1 MIESENE
8 RGVKLSM
15 KKKILATLML
25 STVVLS
31 NVSYVAVISA
41 NDIDSQIEAKN
52 QEISSLT
59 VQQAAA
65 QQQVDEIQGQVDE
78 IVAEQAKLNEENTR
92 LESESAS
99 LAAEIER
106 LSADIVSRDGALKEQ
121 ARSAQVDASASS
133 YINTILDS
141 KSIVDAV
148 SRVNA
153 MREIVAANNRMLE
166 QQKTDKEVI
175 VEKQKANQ
183 EAINTLAAN
192 RQKLEDDAQVLEV
205 RQAELKAAQLNL
217 AAEKA
222 TAEDEKSALLAEKA
236 AAEEAAR
243 QAAARQ
249 AAYEAQQAALAQQQ
263 AAQQQAAV
271 QQVVATQQQVAST
284 QEQVASVSTP
294 VAESTVTETASVSE
308 QSQAEVAVQQPV
320 ATASSSSTT
329 STTSSSTT
337 TSSGSSAASNN
348 AKYDASSYPVGE
360 CTWGVKSQVSWV
372 GPYWG
377 NANQWVASARAEG
390 FSVGTT
396 PQVGAVAV
404 WVGGT
409 YGHVALVTA
418 VESSTNIQVSESNYM
433 GRRYI
438 GNHRGWF
445 NPTTTSEGT
454 VYYIYPPY

>member
-1 MIESENE
+1 
-8 RGVKLSM
+8 M

-31 NVSYVAVISA
+31 NVSYVPVISA

-59 VQQAAA
+59 EQQAIA
-65 QQQVDEIQGQVDE
+65 QQQVDNIQGQVDE
-78 IVAEQAKLNEENTR
+78 IVAEQAKLNEENAR

-153 MREIVAANNRMLE
+153 MREIVTANNRMLE
-166 QQKTDKEVI
+166 QQKTDKEAI

-183 EAINTLAAN
+183 EAIKTLAAN

-222 TAEDEKSALLAEKA
+222 TAEDDKSALLAEKS

-249 AAYEAQQAALAQQQ
+249 AAYEAQQVALAQQQ
-263 AAQQQAAV
+263 AA
-271 QQVVATQQQVAST
+271 SI
-284 QEQVASVSTP
+284 VSTP
-294 VAESTVTETASVSE
+294 AAQSSTETVVTSSQSQVVE
-308 QSQAEVAVQQPV
+308 QSTTVSTPSN
-320 ATASSSSTT
+320 SSSSP
-329 STTSSSTT
+329 SSS
-337 TSSGSSAASNN
+337 SSSAASNN
-348 AKYDASSYPVGE
+348 ARYDASSYPVGE
-360 CTWGVKSQVSWV
+360 CTWGVKSQLSWV

-404 WVGGT
+404 WVGGA

-454 VYYIYPPY
+454 VYYIYPSY

>member
-1 MIESENE
+1 
-8 RGVKLSM
+8 M

-59 VQQAAA
+59 EQQAAA
-65 QQQVDEIQGQVDE
+65 QQQVDNIQGQVDE
-78 IVAEQAKLNEENTR
+78 IVAEQAKLNEENAR

-153 MREIVAANNRMLE
+153 MREIVSANNRMLE
-166 QQKTDKEVI
+166 QQKTDKEAI
-175 VEKQKANQ
+175 LEKQKANQ
-183 EAINTLAAN
+183 EAIKTLAAN

-222 TAEDEKSALLAEKA
+222 TAEDEKSALLAEKS

-249 AAYEAQQAALAQQQ
+249 AAYEAQQVALAQQQ
-263 AAQQQAAV
+263 AA
-271 QQVVATQQQVAST
+271 SI
-284 QEQVASVSTP
+284 VSTP
-294 VAESTVTETASVSE
+294 VAQSSTETVVTSSQSQVVE
-308 QSQAEVAVQQPV
+308 QSTTVSTPSN
-320 ATASSSSTT
+320 SSSS
-329 STTSSSTT
+329 SSSL
-337 TSSGSSAASNN
+337 SSSAASNN
-348 AKYDASSYPVGE
+348 ARYDASSYPVGE
-360 CTWGVKSQVSWV
+360 CTWGVKSQLSWV

-404 WVGGT
+404 WVGGA

-454 VYYIYPPY
+454 VYYIYPSY

>member
-1 MIESENE
+1 
-8 RGVKLSM
+8 M

-41 NDIDSQIEAKN
+41 NDIDSQIEVKN
-52 QEISSLT
+52 KEISSLT
-59 VQQAAA
+59 AQQAAA
-65 QQQVDEIQGQVDE
+65 QQQVDNIQGQVDE
-78 IVAEQAKLNEENTR
+78 IVAEQAKLNEENAR

-99 LAAEIER
+99 LGAEIER

-153 MREIVAANNRMLE
+153 MREIVSANNRMLE
-166 QQKTDKEVI
+166 QQKTDKEAI

-183 EAINTLAAN
+183 EAIRTLAAN

-222 TAEDEKSALLAEKA
+222 TAEDEKSALLAEKS

-249 AAYEAQQAALAQQQ
+249 AAYEAQQVALAQQQ
-263 AAQQQAAV
+263 AASIVSIPVAQSSTETVVTSSQS
-271 QQVVATQQQVAST
+271 QVVEQST
-284 QEQVASVSTP
+284 TVSTP
-294 VAESTVTETASVSE
+294 SN
-308 QSQAEVAVQQPV
+308 
-320 ATASSSSTT
+320 SSSS
-329 STTSSSTT
+329 SSS
-337 TSSGSSAASNN
+337 SSSSAASNN
-348 AKYDASSYPVGE
+348 ARYNASSYPVGE
-360 CTWGVKSQVSWV
+360 CTWGVKSQLSWV

-404 WVGGT
+404 WGGGA
-409 YGHVALVTA
+409 YGHVAVVTA

-454 VYYIYPPY
+454 VYYIYPSY

>member
-1 MIESENE
+1 
-8 RGVKLSM
+8 M

-59 VQQAAA
+59 EQQAAA
-65 QQQVDEIQGQVDE
+65 QQQVDNIQGQVDE
-78 IVAEQAKLNEENTR
+78 IVAEQAKLNEENAR

-153 MREIVAANNRMLE
+153 MREIVTANNRMLE
-166 QQKTDKEVI
+166 QQKTDKEAI

-183 EAINTLAAN
+183 EAIKTLAAN

-222 TAEDEKSALLAEKA
+222 TAEDEKSALLAEKS

-249 AAYEAQQAALAQQQ
+249 AAYEAQQVALAQQQ
-263 AAQQQAAV
+263 AASIVLTPVAQSSTETVVTSSQS
-271 QQVVATQQQVAST
+271 QVVEQST
-284 QEQVASVSTP
+284 TVSTP
-294 VAESTVTETASVSE
+294 SN
-308 QSQAEVAVQQPV
+308 
-320 ATASSSSTT
+320 SSSS
-329 STTSSSTT
+329 SSSL
-337 TSSGSSAASNN
+337 SSSAASNN
-348 AKYDASSYPVGE
+348 ARYDASSYPVGE
-360 CTWGVKSQVSWV
+360 CTWGVKSQLSWV

-404 WVGGT
+404 WVGGA

-454 VYYIYPPY
+454 VYYIYPSY

>member
-1 MIESENE
+1 
-8 RGVKLSM
+8 M

-41 NDIDSQIEAKN
+41 NDIDSQIEVKN

-59 VQQAAA
+59 AQQAAA
-65 QQQVDEIQGQVDE
+65 QQQVDNIQAQVDE
-78 IVAEQAKLNEENTR
+78 IVAEQAKLNEENAR

-99 LAAEIER
+99 LEAEIER

-153 MREIVAANNRMLE
+153 MREIVTANNRMLE
-166 QQKTDKEVI
+166 QQKTDKEAI

-183 EAINTLAAN
+183 EAIKTLAAN

-222 TAEDEKSALLAEKA
+222 TAEDEKSALLAEKS

-249 AAYEAQQAALAQQQ
+249 AAYEAQQVALAQQQ
-263 AAQQQAAV
+263 AA
-271 QQVVATQQQVAST
+271 SI
-284 QEQVASVSTP
+284 VSTP
-294 VAESTVTETASVSE
+294 VAQPSTETVVTSSQSQVVE
-308 QSQAEVAVQQPV
+308 QSTTVSTPSN
-320 ATASSSSTT
+320 SSSS
-329 STTSSSTT
+329 SSS
-337 TSSGSSAASNN
+337 SSSSAASNN
-348 AKYDASSYPVGE
+348 ARYNASSYPVGE
-360 CTWGVKSQVSWV
+360 CTWGVKSQLSWV

-404 WVGGT
+404 WVGGA
-409 YGHVALVTA
+409 YGHVAVVTA
-418 VESSTNIQVSESNYM
+418 VESSTNIQVSESNYL

-454 VYYIYPPY
+454 VYYIYPSY

>member
-1 MIESENE
+1 
-8 RGVKLSM
+8 M

-59 VQQAAA
+59 EQQAAA
-65 QQQVDEIQGQVDE
+65 QQQVDNIQGQVDE
-78 IVAEQAKLNEENTR
+78 IVAEQAKLNEENAR

-153 MREIVAANNRMLE
+153 MREIVTANNRMLE
-166 QQKTDKEVI
+166 QQKTDKEAI

-183 EAINTLAAN
+183 EAIKTLAAN

-222 TAEDEKSALLAEKA
+222 TAEDEKSALLAEKS

-249 AAYEAQQAALAQQQ
+249 AAYEAQQVALAQQQ
-263 AAQQQAAV
+263 AA
-271 QQVVATQQQVAST
+271 SI
-284 QEQVASVSTP
+284 VSTP
-294 VAESTVTETASVSE
+294 VAQSSTETVVTSSQSQVVE
-308 QSQAEVAVQQPV
+308 QSTTVSTPSN
-320 ATASSSSTT
+320 SSSS
-329 STTSSSTT
+329 SSS
-337 TSSGSSAASNN
+337 SSSSAASNN
-348 AKYDASSYPVGE
+348 ARYDASSYPVGE
-360 CTWGVKSQVSWV
+360 CTWGVKSQLSWV

-404 WVGGT
+404 WVGGA
-409 YGHVALVTA
+409 YGHVALVSA

-454 VYYIYPPY
+454 VYYIYPSY

>member
-1 MIESENE
+1 
-8 RGVKLSM
+8 M

-59 VQQAAA
+59 EQQAAA
-65 QQQVDEIQGQVDE
+65 QQQVDNIQGQVDE
-78 IVAEQAKLNEENTR
+78 IVAEQAKLNEENAR

-141 KSIVDAV
+141 KSIVDTV

-153 MREIVAANNRMLE
+153 MREIVTANNRMLE
-166 QQKTDKEVI
+166 QQKTDKEAI

-183 EAINTLAAN
+183 EAIKTLAAN

-222 TAEDEKSALLAEKA
+222 TAEDEKSALLAEKS

-249 AAYEAQQAALAQQQ
+249 AAYEAQQVALAQQQ
-263 AAQQQAAV
+263 AA
-271 QQVVATQQQVAST
+271 SI
-284 QEQVASVSTP
+284 VSTP
-294 VAESTVTETASVSE
+294 VAQSSTETVVTSSQSQVVE
-308 QSQAEVAVQQPV
+308 QSTTVSTPSN
-320 ATASSSSTT
+320 SSSS
-329 STTSSSTT
+329 SSS
-337 TSSGSSAASNN
+337 SSSSAASNN
-348 AKYDASSYPVGE
+348 ARYDASSYPVGE
-360 CTWGVKSQVSWV
+360 CTWGVKSQLSWV

-404 WVGGT
+404 WVGGA

-454 VYYIYPPY
+454 VYYIYPSY

>member
-1 MIESENE
+1 
-8 RGVKLSM
+8 M

-59 VQQAAA
+59 EQQAAA
-65 QQQVDEIQGQVDE
+65 QQQVDNIQGQVDE
-78 IVAEQAKLNEENTR
+78 IVAEQAKLNEENAR

-99 LAAEIER
+99 LVAEIER

-153 MREIVAANNRMLE
+153 MREIVSANNRMLE
-166 QQKTDKEVI
+166 QQKTDKEAI
-175 VEKQKANQ
+175 LEKQKANQ
-183 EAINTLAAN
+183 EAIKTLAAN

-222 TAEDEKSALLAEKA
+222 TAEDEKSALLAEKS

-249 AAYEAQQAALAQQQ
+249 AAYEAQQVALAQQQ
-263 AAQQQAAV
+263 AA
-271 QQVVATQQQVAST
+271 SF
-284 QEQVASVSTP
+284 VSTP
-294 VAESTVTETASVSE
+294 VAQPSTETVVTSS
-308 QSQAEVAVQQPV
+308 QSQVVEQTTTVSTPSN
-320 ATASSSSTT
+320 SSSS
-329 STTSSSTT
+329 SPSSS
-337 TSSGSSAASNN
+337 SSAASNN
-348 AKYDASSYPVGE
+348 ARYDAKSYYVGE
-360 CTWGVKSQVSWV
+360 CTWGVKSQLSWV

-404 WVGGT
+404 WVGGA

-454 VYYIYPPY
+454 VYYIYPSY

>member
-1 MIESENE
+1 
-8 RGVKLSM
+8 M

-59 VQQAAA
+59 EQQAAA
-65 QQQVDEIQGQVDE
+65 QQQVDNIQGQVDE
-78 IVAEQAKLNEENTR
+78 IVAEQAKLNEENAR

-99 LAAEIER
+99 LVAEIER

-153 MREIVAANNRMLE
+153 MREIVSANNRMLE
-166 QQKTDKEVI
+166 QQKTDKEAI
-175 VEKQKANQ
+175 LEKQKANQ
-183 EAINTLAAN
+183 EAIKTLAAN

-222 TAEDEKSALLAEKA
+222 TAEDEKSALLAEKS

-249 AAYEAQQAALAQQQ
+249 AAYEAQQVALAQQQ
-263 AAQQQAAV
+263 AA
-271 QQVVATQQQVAST
+271 SI
-284 QEQVASVSTP
+284 VSTP
-294 VAESTVTETASVSE
+294 VAQSSTETVVTSS
-308 QSQAEVAVQQPV
+308 QSQVVEQTTTVSTPSN
-320 ATASSSSTT
+320 SSSS
-329 STTSSSTT
+329 SPSSS
-337 TSSGSSAASNN
+337 SSAASNN
-348 AKYDASSYPVGE
+348 ARYDAKSYYVGE

-404 WVGGT
+404 WVGGA

-454 VYYIYPPY
+454 VYYIYPSY

>member
-1 MIESENE
+1 
-8 RGVKLSM
+8 M

-59 VQQAAA
+59 EQQAAA
-65 QQQVDEIQGQVDE
+65 QQQVDNIQGQVDE
-78 IVAEQAKLNEENTR
+78 IVAEQAKLNEENAR

-153 MREIVAANNRMLE
+153 MREIVTANNRMLE
-166 QQKTDKEVI
+166 QQKTDKEAI

-183 EAINTLAAN
+183 EAIKTLAAN

-222 TAEDEKSALLAEKA
+222 TAEDEKSALLAEKS

-249 AAYEAQQAALAQQQ
+249 AAYEAQQVALAQQQ
-263 AAQQQAAV
+263 AA
-271 QQVVATQQQVAST
+271 SI
-284 QEQVASVSTP
+284 VSTP
-294 VAESTVTETASVSE
+294 VAQSSTETVVTSSQSQVVE
-308 QSQAEVAVQQPV
+308 QSTTVSTPSN
-320 ATASSSSTT
+320 SSSS
-329 STTSSSTT
+329 SSSL
-337 TSSGSSAASNN
+337 SSSAASNN
-348 AKYDASSYPVGE
+348 ARYDASSYPVGE
-360 CTWGVKSQVSWV
+360 CTWGVKSQLSWV

-404 WVGGT
+404 WVGGA

-454 VYYIYPPY
+454 VYYIYPSY

>member
-1 MIESENE
+1 
-8 RGVKLSM
+8 M

-59 VQQAAA
+59 EQQAAA
-65 QQQVDEIQGQVDE
+65 QQQVDNIQGQVDE
-78 IVAEQAKLNEENTR
+78 IVAEQAKLNEENAR

-153 MREIVAANNRMLE
+153 MREIVTANNRMLE
-166 QQKTDKEVI
+166 QQKTDKEAI

-183 EAINTLAAN
+183 EAIKTLAAN

-222 TAEDEKSALLAEKA
+222 TAEDEKSALLAEKS

-249 AAYEAQQAALAQQQ
+249 AAYEAQQVALAQQQ
-263 AAQQQAAV
+263 AA
-271 QQVVATQQQVAST
+271 SI
-284 QEQVASVSTP
+284 VSTP
-294 VAESTVTETASVSE
+294 VAQSSTETVVTSSQSQVVE
-308 QSQAEVAVQQPV
+308 QSTTVSTPSN
-320 ATASSSSTT
+320 SSSS
-329 STTSSSTT
+329 SSSL
-337 TSSGSSAASNN
+337 SSSAASNN
-348 AKYDASSYPVGE
+348 ARYDASSYPVGE
-360 CTWGVKSQVSWV
+360 CTWGVKSQLSWV

-404 WVGGT
+404 WVGGV

-454 VYYIYPPY
+454 VYYIYPSY

>member
-1 MIESENE
+1 
-8 RGVKLSM
+8 M

-59 VQQAAA
+59 EQQAAA
-65 QQQVDEIQGQVDE
+65 QQQVDNIQGQVDE
-78 IVAEQAKLNEENTR
+78 IVAEQAKLNEENAR

-153 MREIVAANNRMLE
+153 MREIVTANNRMLE
-166 QQKTDKEVI
+166 QQKTDKEAI

-183 EAINTLAAN
+183 EAIKTLAAN

-222 TAEDEKSALLAEKA
+222 TAEDEKSALLAEKS

-249 AAYEAQQAALAQQQ
+249 AAYEAQQVALAQQQ
-263 AAQQQAAV
+263 AA
-271 QQVVATQQQVAST
+271 SI
-284 QEQVASVSTP
+284 VSTP
-294 VAESTVTETASVSE
+294 VAQSSTETVVTSSQSQVVE
-308 QSQAEVAVQQPV
+308 QSTTVSTPSN
-320 ATASSSSTT
+320 SSSS
-329 STTSSSTT
+329 SSS
-337 TSSGSSAASNN
+337 SSSSAASNN
-348 AKYDASSYPVGE
+348 ARYDASSYPVGE
-360 CTWGVKSQVSWV
+360 CTWGVKSQLSWV

-404 WVGGT
+404 WVGGV

-454 VYYIYPPY
+454 VYYVYPSY

>member
-1 MIESENE
+1 
-8 RGVKLSM
+8 M

-59 VQQAAA
+59 EQQAAA
-65 QQQVDEIQGQVDE
+65 QQQVDNIQGQVDE
-78 IVAEQAKLNEENTR
+78 IVAEQAKLNEENAR

-99 LAAEIER
+99 LVAEIER

-153 MREIVAANNRMLE
+153 MREIVSANNRMLE
-166 QQKTDKEVI
+166 QQKTDKEAI

-183 EAINTLAAN
+183 EAIKTLAAN

-222 TAEDEKSALLAEKA
+222 TAEDEKSALLAEKS

-249 AAYEAQQAALAQQQ
+249 AAYEAQQVALAQQQ
-263 AAQQQAAV
+263 AA
-271 QQVVATQQQVAST
+271 SI
-284 QEQVASVSTP
+284 VSTP
-294 VAESTVTETASVSE
+294 VAQSSTETVVTSSQSQVVE
-308 QSQAEVAVQQPV
+308 QSTTVSTPSN
-320 ATASSSSTT
+320 SSSS
-329 STTSSSTT
+329 SSS
-337 TSSGSSAASNN
+337 SSSSAASNN
-348 AKYDASSYPVGE
+348 ARYDAKSYYVGE

-404 WVGGT
+404 WVGGA

-454 VYYIYPPY
+454 VYYIYPSY

>member
-1 MIESENE
+1 MRESESIE
-8 RGVKLSM
+8 ELCSDM
-15 KKKILATLML
+15 KKKILATIML

-31 NVSYVAVISA
+31 NANYVAVISA
-41 NDIDSQIEAKN
+41 NDVDSQIAAKN
-52 QEISSLT
+52 QQISELT
-59 VQQAAA
+59 AQQAEA
-65 QQQVDEIQGQVDE
+65 QQQVDAIQGQVDA
-78 IVAEQAKLNEENTR
+78 IVSEQAKLTEENTR
-92 LESESAS
+92 LEAESQT
-99 LAAEIER
+99 LAADIER

-121 ARSAQVDASASS
+121 ARSAQVDGSASS

-153 MREIVAANNRMLE
+153 MREIVSANNRMLE
-166 QQKTDKEVI
+166 QQKADKEAI
-175 VEKQKANQ
+175 AEKQKANQ
-183 EAINTLAAN
+183 EAITTLAAN
-192 RQKLEDDAQVLEV
+192 RQKLEDDAQVLQV
-205 RQAELKAAQLNL
+205 RQAELEAAKLNL
-217 AAEKA
+217 AVQKA
-222 TAEDEKSALLAEKA
+222 TAEDEKNSLLAQKA

-249 AAYEAQQAALAQQQ
+249 AEYEAQQRALAQQQ
-263 AAQQQAAV
+263 AASVSAPV
-271 QQVVATQQQVAST
+271 
-284 QEQVASVSTP
+284 VSTP
-294 VAESTVTETASVSE
+294 VETTVTETLST
-308 QSQAEVAVQQPV
+308 P
-320 ATASSSSTT
+320 TT
-329 STTSSSTT
+329 STSS
-337 TSSGSSAASNN
+337 SSGSSAAANN
-348 AKYDASSYPVGE
+348 ARYDASSYPIGE

-404 WVGGT
+404 WVGGA

-445 NPTTTSEGT
+445 NPTTTSDGA
-454 VYYIYPPY
+454 VYYIYP

>member
-1 MIESENE
+1 
-8 RGVKLSM
+8 M

-59 VQQAAA
+59 EQQAAA
-65 QQQVDEIQGQVDE
+65 QQQVDNIQGQVDE
-78 IVAEQAKLNEENTR
+78 IVAEQAKLNEENAR

-99 LAAEIER
+99 LEAEIER

-153 MREIVAANNRMLE
+153 MREIVTANNRMLE
-166 QQKTDKEVI
+166 QQKTDKEAI

-183 EAINTLAAN
+183 EAIRTLAAN

-222 TAEDEKSALLAEKA
+222 TAEDEKSALLAEKS

-249 AAYEAQQAALAQQQ
+249 AAYEAQQVALAQQQ
-263 AAQQQAAV
+263 AASIVSIPVAQSSTETVVTSSQS
-271 QQVVATQQQVAST
+271 QVVEQST
-284 QEQVASVSTP
+284 TVSTP
-294 VAESTVTETASVSE
+294 SN
-308 QSQAEVAVQQPV
+308 
-320 ATASSSSTT
+320 SSSS
-329 STTSSSTT
+329 SPSSS
-337 TSSGSSAASNN
+337 SSAASNN
-348 AKYDASSYPVGE
+348 ARYDAKSYYVGE

-404 WVGGT
+404 WVGGA
-409 YGHVALVTA
+409 YGHVAVVTA

-454 VYYIYPPY
+454 VYYIYPSY

>member
-1 MIESENE
+1 
-8 RGVKLSM
+8 M
-15 KKKILATLML
+15 KKKILATIML

-31 NVSYVAVISA
+31 NANYVAVISA
-41 NDIDSQIEAKN
+41 NDVDSQIAAKN
-52 QEISSLT
+52 QQISELT
-59 VQQAAA
+59 AQQAEA
-65 QQQVDEIQGQVDE
+65 QQQVDAIQGQVDA
-78 IVAEQAKLNEENTR
+78 IVSEQAKLTEENTR
-92 LESESAS
+92 LEAESQT
-99 LAAEIER
+99 LAADIER

-121 ARSAQVDASASS
+121 ARSAQVDGSASS

-153 MREIVAANNRMLE
+153 MREIVSANNRMLE
-166 QQKTDKEVI
+166 QQKADKEAI

-183 EAINTLAAN
+183 EAITTLAAN
-192 RQKLEDDAQVLEV
+192 RQKLEDDAQVLQV
-205 RQAELKAAQLNL
+205 RQAELEAAKLNL
-217 AAEKA
+217 AVQKA
-222 TAEDEKSALLAEKA
+222 TAEDEKNSLLAQKA

-249 AAYEAQQAALAQQQ
+249 AEYQAQQAALAQQQ
-263 AAQQQAAV
+263 
-271 QQVVATQQQVAST
+271 
-284 QEQVASVSTP
+284 VASVSAPVVSTP
-294 VAESTVTETASVSE
+294 VETTVTET
-308 QSQAEVAVQQPV
+308 V
-320 ATASSSSTT
+320 ATVSQSTPTLSTPTT
-329 STTSSSTT
+329 STSSG
-337 TSSGSSAASNN
+337 SGSSAAANN
-348 AKYDASSYPVGE
+348 ARYDASSYPIGE

-404 WVGGT
+404 WVGGA

-445 NPTTTSEGT
+445 NPTTTSDGA
-454 VYYIYPPY
+454 VYYIYP

>member
-1 MIESENE
+1 
-8 RGVKLSM
+8 M

-271 QQVVATQQQVAST
+271 QQQVVATQQ
-284 QEQVASVSTP
+284 QVASVSTP
-294 VAESTVTETASVSE
+294 VAESTVIETASVSE

-348 AKYDASSYPVGE
+348 ARYDASSYPIGE

-390 FSVGTT
+390 FSVGTI

-445 NPTTTSEGT
+445 NPTTTSEGA
-454 VYYIYPPY
+454 VYYVYPPY

>member
-1 MIESENE
+1 
-8 RGVKLSM
+8 M

-41 NDIDSQIEAKN
+41 NDIDSQLEAKN

-59 VQQAAA
+59 EQQAAA
-65 QQQVDEIQGQVDE
+65 QQQVDNIQGQVDE
-78 IVAEQAKLNEENTR
+78 IVAEQAKLNEENSR

-153 MREIVAANNRMLE
+153 MREIVTANNRMLE
-166 QQKTDKEVI
+166 QQKTDKEAI

-183 EAINTLAAN
+183 EAIKTLAAN

-222 TAEDEKSALLAEKA
+222 TAEDEKSALLAEKT

-249 AAYEAQQAALAQQQ
+249 AAYEAQQVALAQQQ
-263 AAQQQAAV
+263 AA
-271 QQVVATQQQVAST
+271 SI
-284 QEQVASVSTP
+284 VSTP
-294 VAESTVTETASVSE
+294 VAQSSTETVVTSSQSQVVE
-308 QSQAEVAVQQPV
+308 QSTTVSTPSN
-320 ATASSSSTT
+320 SSSS
-329 STTSSSTT
+329 SSS
-337 TSSGSSAASNN
+337 SSSSAASNN
-348 AKYDASSYPVGE
+348 ASYNASSYPVGE
-360 CTWGVKSQVSWV
+360 CTWGVKSQLPWV

-404 WVGGT
+404 WVGGA
-409 YGHVALVTA
+409 YGHVALVSA

-454 VYYIYPPY
+454 VYYIYPSY

>member
-1 MIESENE
+1 
-8 RGVKLSM
+8 M

-41 NDIDSQIEAKN
+41 NDIDSQIEVKN

-59 VQQAAA
+59 AQQAAA
-65 QQQVDEIQGQVDE
+65 QQQVDNIQAQVDE
-78 IVAEQAKLNEENTR
+78 IVAEQAKLNEENAR

-153 MREIVAANNRMLE
+153 MREIVTANNRMLE
-166 QQKTDKEVI
+166 QQKTDKEAI
-175 VEKQKANQ
+175 LEKQKANQ
-183 EAINTLAAN
+183 EAIKTLAAN

-222 TAEDEKSALLAEKA
+222 TAEDEKSALLAEKS

-249 AAYEAQQAALAQQQ
+249 AAYEAQQVALAQQQ
-263 AAQQQAAV
+263 AA
-271 QQVVATQQQVAST
+271 SI
-284 QEQVASVSTP
+284 VSTP
-294 VAESTVTETASVSE
+294 VAQSSTETVVTSSQSQVVE
-308 QSQAEVAVQQPV
+308 QSTTVSTPSN
-320 ATASSSSTT
+320 SSSS
-329 STTSSSTT
+329 SSS
-337 TSSGSSAASNN
+337 SSSSAASNN
-348 AKYDASSYPVGE
+348 ARYDASSYPVGE
-360 CTWGVKSQVSWV
+360 CTWGVKSQLSWV

-404 WVGGT
+404 WVGGA

-454 VYYIYPPY
+454 VYYIYPSY

>member
-1 MIESENE
+1 
-8 RGVKLSM
+8 M

-41 NDIDSQIEAKN
+41 NDIDSQIEVKN

-59 VQQAAA
+59 AQQAAA
-65 QQQVDEIQGQVDE
+65 QQQVDNIQAQVDE
-78 IVAEQAKLNEENTR
+78 IVAEQAKLNEENAR

-99 LAAEIER
+99 LEAEIER

-153 MREIVAANNRMLE
+153 MREIVSANNRMLE
-166 QQKTDKEVI
+166 QQKTDKEAI

-183 EAINTLAAN
+183 EAIKTLAAN

-222 TAEDEKSALLAEKA
+222 TAEDEKSALLAEKS

-249 AAYEAQQAALAQQQ
+249 AAYEAQQVALAQQQ
-263 AAQQQAAV
+263 AA
-271 QQVVATQQQVAST
+271 SI
-284 QEQVASVSTP
+284 VSTP
-294 VAESTVTETASVSE
+294 VAQPSTETVVTSSQSQVVE
-308 QSQAEVAVQQPV
+308 QSTTVSTPSN
-320 ATASSSSTT
+320 SSSS
-329 STTSSSTT
+329 SSS
-337 TSSGSSAASNN
+337 SSSSAASNN
-348 AKYDASSYPVGE
+348 ARYNASSYPVGE
-360 CTWGVKSQVSWV
+360 CTWGVKSQLSWV

-404 WVGGT
+404 WVGGA
-409 YGHVALVTA
+409 YGHVAVVTA

-454 VYYIYPPY
+454 VYYIYPSY

>member
-1 MIESENE
+1 
-8 RGVKLSM
+8 M

-59 VQQAAA
+59 EQQAAA
-65 QQQVDEIQGQVDE
+65 QQKVDNIQGQVDE
-78 IVAEQAKLNEENTR
+78 IVAEQAKLNEENAR

-99 LAAEIER
+99 LVAEIER

-153 MREIVAANNRMLE
+153 MREIVSANNRMLE
-166 QQKTDKEVI
+166 QQKTDKEAI
-175 VEKQKANQ
+175 LEKQKANQ
-183 EAINTLAAN
+183 EAIKTLAAN

-222 TAEDEKSALLAEKA
+222 TAEDEKSALLAEKS

-249 AAYEAQQAALAQQQ
+249 AAYEAQQVALAQQQ
-263 AAQQQAAV
+263 AA
-271 QQVVATQQQVAST
+271 SI
-284 QEQVASVSTP
+284 VSTP
-294 VAESTVTETASVSE
+294 VAQSSTETVVTSSQSQVVE
-308 QSQAEVAVQQPV
+308 QSTTVSTPSN
-320 ATASSSSTT
+320 SSSS
-329 STTSSSTT
+329 SSSL
-337 TSSGSSAASNN
+337 SSSAASNN
-348 AKYDASSYPVGE
+348 ARYDAKSYYVGE
-360 CTWGVKSQVSWV
+360 CTWGVKSQLSWV

-404 WVGGT
+404 WVGGA

-454 VYYIYPPY
+454 VYYIYPSY

>member
-1 MIESENE
+1 
-8 RGVKLSM
+8 M

-41 NDIDSQIEAKN
+41 NDIDSQIEVKN

-59 VQQAAA
+59 AQQAAA
-65 QQQVDEIQGQVDE
+65 QQQVDNIQAQVDE
-78 IVAEQAKLNEENTR
+78 IVAEQAKLNEENAR

-99 LAAEIER
+99 LEAEIER

-153 MREIVAANNRMLE
+153 MREIVTANNRMLE
-166 QQKTDKEVI
+166 QQKTDKEAI

-183 EAINTLAAN
+183 EAIKTLAAN

-222 TAEDEKSALLAEKA
+222 TAEDEKSALLAEKS

-249 AAYEAQQAALAQQQ
+249 AAYEAQQVALAQQQ
-263 AAQQQAAV
+263 AA
-271 QQVVATQQQVAST
+271 SI
-284 QEQVASVSTP
+284 VSTP
-294 VAESTVTETASVSE
+294 VAQPSTETVVTSSQSQVVE
-308 QSQAEVAVQQPV
+308 QSTTVS
-320 ATASSSSTT
+320 TSSNSSSS
-329 STTSSSTT
+329 SPSSS
-337 TSSGSSAASNN
+337 SSAASNN
-348 AKYDASSYPVGE
+348 ARYDAKSYDVGE

-377 NANQWVASARAEG
+377 NAKQWVASARAEG

-404 WVGGT
+404 WVGGA

-454 VYYIYPPY
+454 VYYIYPSY

>member
-1 MIESENE
+1 
-8 RGVKLSM
+8 M

-59 VQQAAA
+59 EQQAAA
-65 QQQVDEIQGQVDE
+65 QQQVDNIQGQVDE
-78 IVAEQAKLNEENTR
+78 IVAEQAKLNEENAR

-153 MREIVAANNRMLE
+153 MREIVTANNRMLE
-166 QQKTDKEVI
+166 QQKTDKEAI

-183 EAINTLAAN
+183 EAIKTLAAN

-222 TAEDEKSALLAEKA
+222 TAEDEKSALLAEKS

-249 AAYEAQQAALAQQQ
+249 AAYEAQQVALAQQQ
-263 AAQQQAAV
+263 AA
-271 QQVVATQQQVAST
+271 SI
-284 QEQVASVSTP
+284 VSTP
-294 VAESTVTETASVSE
+294 VAQPSTETVVTSSQSLVVE
-308 QSQAEVAVQQPV
+308 QSTTVSTPSN
-320 ATASSSSTT
+320 SSSS
-329 STTSSSTT
+329 SSSL
-337 TSSGSSAASNN
+337 SSSAASNN
-348 AKYDASSYPVGE
+348 ARYDAKSYYVGE
-360 CTWGVKSQVSWV
+360 CTWGVKSQLSWV

-404 WVGGT
+404 WGGGA
-409 YGHVALVTA
+409 YGHVAVVTA

-454 VYYIYPPY
+454 VYYIYPSY

>member
-1 MIESENE
+1 
-8 RGVKLSM
+8 M
-15 KKKILATLML
+15 KKRILATLML

-31 NVSYVAVISA
+31 NFNYVAVINA
-41 NDIDSQIEAKN
+41 NDVDSQIAAKEQQIN
-52 QEISSLT
+52 ELT
-59 VQQAAA
+59 AQQAAA
-65 QQQVDEIQGQVDE
+65 QQQVDSIQGQVDE
-78 IVAEQAKLNEENTR
+78 IVAEQEKLTEENTR
-92 LESESAS
+92 LEEESKVLSAD
-99 LAAEIER
+99 IDR

-121 ARSAQVDASASS
+121 ARSAQTDASASS

-166 QQKTDKEVI
+166 QQKLDKEAI

-183 EAINTLAAN
+183 EAINILAAN
-192 RQKLEDDAQVLEV
+192 RQKLDDDAQVLQV
-205 RQAELKAAQLNL
+205 RQAELQVAQLNL

-222 TAEDEKSALLAEKA
+222 TAEDEKNSLLEQKA

-249 AAYEAQQAALAQQQ
+249 AEYAAQQAALAQQQ
-263 AAQQQAAV
+263 AASVTAPVTTAPVSEVSNTNTASENVTSENTTTTQPVEQPVVQA
-271 QQVVATQQQVAST
+271 T
-284 QEQVASVSTP
+284 
-294 VAESTVTETASVSE
+294 VAESTPVTTV
-308 QSQAEVAVQQPV
+308 
-320 ATASSSSTT
+320 SSSS
-329 STTSSSTT
+329 
-337 TSSGSSAASNN
+337 SSATSN
-348 AKYDASSYPVGE
+348 AQYSASSYPVGE

-404 WVGGT
+404 WVGGA

-445 NPTTTSEGT
+445 NPTTTSDGA
-454 VYYIYPPY
+454 VYYIYP

>member
-1 MIESENE
+1 
-8 RGVKLSM
+8 M

-59 VQQAAA
+59 EQQAAA
-65 QQQVDEIQGQVDE
+65 QQQVDNIQGQVDE
-78 IVAEQAKLNEENTR
+78 IVAEQAKLNEENAR

-99 LAAEIER
+99 LVAEIER

-153 MREIVAANNRMLE
+153 MREIVTANNRMLE
-166 QQKTDKEVI
+166 QQKTDKEAI
-175 VEKQKANQ
+175 LEKQKANQ
-183 EAINTLAAN
+183 EAIKTLAAN

-222 TAEDEKSALLAEKA
+222 TAEDEKSALLAEKS

-249 AAYEAQQAALAQQQ
+249 AAYEAQQVALAQQQ
-263 AAQQQAAV
+263 AA
-271 QQVVATQQQVAST
+271 SI
-284 QEQVASVSTP
+284 VSTP
-294 VAESTVTETASVSE
+294 VAQPSTETVVTSSQSQVVE
-308 QSQAEVAVQQPV
+308 QSTTVSTPSN
-320 ATASSSSTT
+320 SSSS
-329 STTSSSTT
+329 SPSSS
-337 TSSGSSAASNN
+337 SSAASNN
-348 AKYDASSYPVGE
+348 ARYDAKSYYVGE

-404 WVGGT
+404 WVGGA

-454 VYYIYPPY
+454 VYYIYPSY

>member
-1 MIESENE
+1 
-8 RGVKLSM
+8 M

-41 NDIDSQIEAKN
+41 NDIDSQIEVKN

-59 VQQAAA
+59 AQQAAA
-65 QQQVDEIQGQVDE
+65 QQQVDNIQAQVDE
-78 IVAEQAKLNEENTR
+78 IVAEQAKLNDENAR

-99 LAAEIER
+99 LEAEIER

-153 MREIVAANNRMLE
+153 MREIVTANNRMLE
-166 QQKTDKEVI
+166 QQKTDKEAI

-183 EAINTLAAN
+183 EAIKTLAAN

-222 TAEDEKSALLAEKA
+222 TAEDEKSALLAEKS

-249 AAYEAQQAALAQQQ
+249 AAYEAQQVALAQQQ
-263 AAQQQAAV
+263 AA
-271 QQVVATQQQVAST
+271 SI
-284 QEQVASVSTP
+284 VSTP
-294 VAESTVTETASVSE
+294 VAQPSTETVVTSSQSQVVE
-308 QSQAEVAVQQPV
+308 QSTTVSTPSN
-320 ATASSSSTT
+320 SSSS
-329 STTSSSTT
+329 SSS
-337 TSSGSSAASNN
+337 SSSSAASNN
-348 AKYDASSYPVGE
+348 ARYNASSYPVGE
-360 CTWGVKSQVSWV
+360 CTWGVKSQLSWV

-404 WVGGT
+404 WVGGA

-418 VESSTNIQVSESNYM
+418 VESSTNIQVSESNYL

-454 VYYIYPPY
+454 VYYIYPSY

>member
-1 MIESENE
+1 
-8 RGVKLSM
+8 M

-41 NDIDSQIEAKN
+41 NDIDSQIEVKN
-52 QEISSLT
+52 KEISSLT
-59 VQQAAA
+59 AQQAAA
-65 QQQVDEIQGQVDE
+65 QQQVDNIQAQVDE
-78 IVAEQAKLNEENTR
+78 IVAEQAKLNEENAR

-99 LAAEIER
+99 LEAEIER

-153 MREIVAANNRMLE
+153 MREIVTANNRMLE
-166 QQKTDKEVI
+166 QQKTDKEAI

-183 EAINTLAAN
+183 EAIKTLAAN

-222 TAEDEKSALLAEKA
+222 TAEDEKSALLAEKS

-249 AAYEAQQAALAQQQ
+249 AAYEAQQVALAQQQ
-263 AAQQQAAV
+263 AA
-271 QQVVATQQQVAST
+271 SI
-284 QEQVASVSTP
+284 VSTP
-294 VAESTVTETASVSE
+294 VAQSSTETVVTSSQSQVVE
-308 QSQAEVAVQQPV
+308 QSTTVSTPSN
-320 ATASSSSTT
+320 SSSS
-329 STTSSSTT
+329 SSSL
-337 TSSGSSAASNN
+337 SSSAASNN
-348 AKYDASSYPVGE
+348 ARYDASSYPVGE
-360 CTWGVKSQVSWV
+360 CTWGVKSQLSWV

-404 WVGGT
+404 WGGGA
-409 YGHVALVTA
+409 YGHVAVVTA

-454 VYYIYPPY
+454 VYYIYPSY

>member
-1 MIESENE
+1 
-8 RGVKLSM
+8 M

-59 VQQAAA
+59 EQQAAA
-65 QQQVDEIQGQVDE
+65 QQQVDNIQGQVDE
-78 IVAEQAKLNEENTR
+78 IVAEQAKLNEENAR

-99 LAAEIER
+99 LEAEIER

-153 MREIVAANNRMLE
+153 MREIVTANNRMLE
-166 QQKTDKEVI
+166 QQKTDKEAI

-183 EAINTLAAN
+183 EAIKTLAAN

-222 TAEDEKSALLAEKA
+222 TAEDEKSALLAEKS

-249 AAYEAQQAALAQQQ
+249 AAYEAQQVALAQQQ
-263 AAQQQAAV
+263 AA
-271 QQVVATQQQVAST
+271 SI
-284 QEQVASVSTP
+284 VSTP
-294 VAESTVTETASVSE
+294 VAQPSTETVVTSSQSQVVE
-308 QSQAEVAVQQPV
+308 QSTTVSTPSN
-320 ATASSSSTT
+320 SSSS
-329 STTSSSTT
+329 SSS
-337 TSSGSSAASNN
+337 SSSSAASNN
-348 AKYDASSYPVGE
+348 ARYNASSYPVGE
-360 CTWGVKSQVSWV
+360 CTWGVKSQLSWV

-404 WVGGT
+404 WVGGA

-454 VYYIYPPY
+454 VYYIYPSY

>member
-1 MIESENE
+1 
-8 RGVKLSM
+8 M

-59 VQQAAA
+59 EQQAAA
-65 QQQVDEIQGQVDE
+65 QQQVDNIQGQVDE
-78 IVAEQAKLNEENTR
+78 IVAEQAKLNEENAR

-153 MREIVAANNRMLE
+153 MREIVTANNRMLE
-166 QQKTDKEVI
+166 QQKTDKEAI

-183 EAINTLAAN
+183 EAIKTLAAN

-222 TAEDEKSALLAEKA
+222 TAEDEKSALLAEKS

-249 AAYEAQQAALAQQQ
+249 AAYEAQQVALAQQQ
-263 AAQQQAAV
+263 AA
-271 QQVVATQQQVAST
+271 SF
-284 QEQVASVSTP
+284 VSTP
-294 VAESTVTETASVSE
+294 VAQSSTETVVTSSQSQVVE
-308 QSQAEVAVQQPV
+308 QSTTVSTPSN
-320 ATASSSSTT
+320 SSSS
-329 STTSSSTT
+329 SSS
-337 TSSGSSAASNN
+337 SSSSAASNN
-348 AKYDASSYPVGE
+348 ARYDAKSYYVGE

-404 WVGGT
+404 WVGGA

-454 VYYIYPPY
+454 VYYIYPSY

>member
-1 MIESENE
+1 
-8 RGVKLSM
+8 M

-41 NDIDSQIEAKN
+41 NDIDSQIEVKN
-52 QEISSLT
+52 KEISSLT
-59 VQQAAA
+59 AQQAAA
-65 QQQVDEIQGQVDE
+65 QQQVDNIQAQVDE
-78 IVAEQAKLNEENTR
+78 IVAEQAKLNEENAR

-99 LAAEIER
+99 LEAEIER

-153 MREIVAANNRMLE
+153 MREIVTANNRMLE
-166 QQKTDKEVI
+166 QQKTDKEAI

-183 EAINTLAAN
+183 EAIKTLAAN

-222 TAEDEKSALLAEKA
+222 TAEDEKSALLAEKS

-249 AAYEAQQAALAQQQ
+249 AAYEAQQVALAQQQ
-263 AAQQQAAV
+263 AASIVSIPVAQSSTETVVTSSQS
-271 QQVVATQQQVAST
+271 QVVEQST
-284 QEQVASVSTP
+284 TVSTP
-294 VAESTVTETASVSE
+294 SN
-308 QSQAEVAVQQPV
+308 
-320 ATASSSSTT
+320 SSSS
-329 STTSSSTT
+329 SSS
-337 TSSGSSAASNN
+337 SSSSAASNN
-348 AKYDASSYPVGE
+348 AKYDAKSYYVGE

-404 WVGGT
+404 WVGGA
-409 YGHVALVTA
+409 YGHVALVSA

-454 VYYIYPPY
+454 VYYIYPSY

>member
-1 MIESENE
+1 M
-8 RGVKLSM
+8 
-15 KKKILATLML
+15 
-25 STVVLS
+25 
-31 NVSYVAVISA
+31 
-41 NDIDSQIEAKN
+41 DS
-52 QEISSLT
+52 
-59 VQQAAA
+59 
-65 QQQVDEIQGQVDE
+65 IQGQVNE
-78 IVAEQAKLNEENTR
+78 IVAEQEKLTEENIR
-92 LESESAS
+92 LEDESKVLS
-99 LAAEIER
+99 AEIDK

-121 ARSAQVDASASS
+121 ARSAQTDASASS

-153 MREIVAANNRMLE
+153 MHEIVAANNRMLN
-166 QQKTDKEVI
+166 QQKLDKEAI

-183 EAINTLAAN
+183 EAINVLAAN
-192 RQKLEDDAQVLEV
+192 RQKLVDDEQVLKV
-205 RQAELKAAQLNL
+205 RQAELQVAQLNL

-222 TAEDEKSALLAEKA
+222 TAEDEKNDLIAQKA

-249 AAYEAQQAALAQQQ
+249 AEYEAQQAALAQQQ
-263 AAQQQAAV
+263 AASAV
-271 QQVVATQQQVAST
+271 AQVVAT
-284 QEQVASVSTP
+284 VSTP
-294 VAESTVTETASVSE
+294 KATTENKTEEQTAPAVNSTPVVSTPTTTA
-308 QSQAEVAVQQPV
+308 
-320 ATASSSSTT
+320 
-329 STTSSSTT
+329 TSSSVSNT
-337 TSSGSSAASNN
+337 TSSGSSSAAASN
-348 AKYDASSYPVGE
+348 AKYDASSYPIGE

-404 WVGGT
+404 WVGGA

-418 VESSTNIQVSESNYM
+418 VESSTNIQVSESNYN
-433 GRRYI
+433 GHRYI

-445 NPTTTSEGT
+445 NPTTTSEGA
-454 VYYIYPPY
+454 VYYIYP

>member
-1 MIESENE
+1 
-8 RGVKLSM
+8 M
-15 KKKILATLML
+15 KKKILATLLL
-25 STVVLS
+25 STVALS
-31 NVSYVAVISA
+31 NVQYMTVINA
-41 NDIDSQIEAKN
+41 NDVDSQIAAKN
-52 QEISSLT
+52 QQINELT
-59 VQQAAA
+59 AQQAAA
-65 QQQVDEIQGQVDE
+65 QQQVDAIQGQVDE
-78 IVAEQAKLNEENTR
+78 IVAEQAKLTEENAR
-92 LESESAS
+92 LESESQS
-99 LAAEIER
+99 LSADIER

-121 ARSAQVDASASS
+121 ARSAQTDASASS

-166 QQKTDKEVI
+166 QQKLDKEAI

-183 EAINTLAAN
+183 EAINILAAN
-192 RQKLEDDAQVLEV
+192 RQKLDDDAQVLQV
-205 RQAELKAAQLNL
+205 RQAELQVAQLNL

-222 TAEDEKSALLAEKA
+222 TAEDEKNSLLEQKA

-243 QAAARQ
+243 QAAVRQ
-249 AAYEAQQAALAQQQ
+249 AEYAAQQAALAQQQ
-263 AAQQQAAV
+263 AASVTAPVTTAPVSEVSNTNTASENVTSENTTTTQPVVQA
-271 QQVVATQQQVAST
+271 T
-284 QEQVASVSTP
+284 
-294 VAESTVTETASVSE
+294 VAESTPVTTV
-308 QSQAEVAVQQPV
+308 
-320 ATASSSSTT
+320 SSSS
-329 STTSSSTT
+329 
-337 TSSGSSAASNN
+337 SSATSN
-348 AKYDASSYPVGE
+348 AQYSASSYPVGE

-404 WVGGT
+404 WVGGA

-445 NPTTTSEGT
+445 NPTTTSDGA
-454 VYYIYPPY
+454 VYYIYP